1 VRSAVAFAVTGLG
14 VVGAAVAIGL
24 DTATG
29 APWGDVALA
38 PGWTGGLAGL
48 ATAASGAFVVR
59 RRGAD
64 PVGVALVALGLS
76 NIADGIA
83 SATVNVVLARGGSL
97 DRFDIAIFLAQRWAL
112 VPVLLV
118 PIALALLPD
127 SRLPR
132 RAGPRTL
139 ALTGVTLAV
148 LAMSVLLLAPTRA
161 LAPIFGEPDAR
172 LAGRG
177 TPPELPLTDAAW
189 AVAVPLAVGI
199 AALGVV
205 LTLVSLL
212 SRRSESGGAFRLQVR
227 WLAWAATV
235 YTAQVLLVLAV
246 VPYLLGELLGIA
258 ATTVMA
264 ATIAIVVTRTR
275 LSRIDGVITW
285 SIVST
290 LLVATVLVLDVMLLV
305 ALGALIEDSTALV
318 VATVLALLAYTPV
331 RDRLVTAVARAVS
344 GSRGDPFGAADAL
357 GERLELAVG
366 SAAQLG
372 ELARAVQELLGARG
386 VRIRLE
392 SAHGGLEAH
401 AGELDDDR
409 ELLSVPLL
417 VAGDPLGELTID
429 RPRRPLASSRDR
441 RLLTALVRQT
451 ATAIRASAATDELRL
466 ARERLVAAR
475 ESERLRLHRDLHDG
489 LGPVLAGVRMRIDAA
504 RNLATVD
511 PERAGHQL
519 DLASVEVGEAT
530 DAVRRAVIGLR
541 PPALDD
547 VGLEGAIRRICTR
560 LDHSAV
566 GGIAVSCRIS
576 ELPERQPAV
585 DVACTYLVGEA
596 VANAV
601 RHSGG
606 TRCDVSIAV
615 RDEHLVVRVSDDGG
629 GMRVDSRPGTGLAS
643 MRERV
648 DEVGGRIVIESDEQ
662 GTRIIAQLPLHE
674 RMAP

>member
-1 VRSAVAFAVTGLG
+1 
-14 VVGAAVAIGL
+14 
-24 DTATG
+24 
-29 APWGDVALA
+29 
-38 PGWTGGLAGL
+38 
-48 ATAASGAFVVR
+48 
-59 RRGAD
+59 
-64 PVGVALVALGLS
+64 
-76 NIADGIA
+76 
-83 SATVNVVLARGGSL
+83 
-97 DRFDIAIFLAQRWAL
+97 
-112 VPVLLV
+112 
-118 PIALALLPD
+118 
-127 SRLPR
+127 
-132 RAGPRTL
+132 
-139 ALTGVTLAV
+139 
-148 LAMSVLLLAPTRA
+148 
-161 LAPIFGEPDAR
+161 
-172 LAGRG
+172 
-177 TPPELPLTDAAW
+177 
-189 AVAVPLAVGI
+189 
-199 AALGVV
+199 
-205 LTLVSLL
+205 
-212 SRRSESGGAFRLQVR
+212 
-227 WLAWAATV
+227 
-235 YTAQVLLVLAV
+235 
-246 VPYLLGELLGIA
+246 
-258 ATTVMA
+258 
-264 ATIAIVVTRTR
+264 
-275 LSRIDGVITW
+275 
-285 SIVST
+285 
-290 LLVATVLVLDVMLLV
+290 
-305 ALGALIEDSTALV
+305 
-318 VATVLALLAYTPV
+318 
-331 RDRLVTAVARAVS
+331 
-344 GSRGDPFGAADAL
+344 
-357 GERLELAVG
+357 
-366 SAAQLG
+366 
-372 ELARAVQELLGARG
+372 

-401 AGELDDDR
+401 AGELDDGR

-606 TRCDVSIAV
+606 TLCDVSIAV
-615 RDEHLVVRVSDDGG
+615 GDEHLVVRVSDDGD
-629 GMRVDSRPGTGLAS
+629 GMRADSRPGTGLAS